1 MLSRWVISLFISLL
15 ASSANAQ
22 IVIQDSMG
30 EHHFTQA
37 PQRVATLNWALAEQ
51 LIELEAP
58 LIAVADTA
66 GYQQWVAKPAL
77 PVNVEDLGARAEP
90 NLEKL
95 ARLKPDLIIV
105 ANLSLAQVNRLKN
118 IAPVLNFKAFSAE
131 HDNPLEAINNFRVL
145 AKLFA
150 KEALA
155 EHKLAQMQQLFKQL
169 KKQLKQA
176 FSGKVPKV
184 SSVRFANTSS
194 VYIYGDN
201 SMSQYALR
209 QLGITPAIHIE
220 KTQWGLVQK
229 RVLELSKI
237 QEGALLYFEP
247 FTQWQ
252 QLQQSRLW
260 QAMPVVRNNRVGA
273 VPATWS
279 YGGAMSLKYLAQA
292 MASSLLSM
300 ASASANEL
308 SHIQRIKAVQ

>member
-1 MLSRWVISLFISLL
+1 MLIRCAISLFISLL
-15 ASSANAQ
+15 ASAASAQ

-30 EHHFTQA
+30 EHRFSQP
-37 PQRVATLNWALAEQ
+37 PQRVVTLNWALAEQ

-58 LIAVADTA
+58 LIAIADTV

-77 PVNVEDLGARAEP
+77 PANVEDLGARAEP
-90 NLEKL
+90 NLEKM

-105 ANLSLAQVNRLKN
+105 ANLSLAQVNRLEA
-118 IAPVLNFKAFSAE
+118 IAPVLNFNAFSLD
-131 HDNPLEAINNFRVL
+131 HDNPLQAINNFRVL

-150 KEALA
+150 KQELA
-155 EHKLAQMQQLFKQL
+155 EQKLAAMQQLFKQL
-169 KKQLKQA
+169 KKQLNQA
-176 FSGKVPKV
+176 FIGEVPKV

-201 SMSQYALR
+201 SMSQYALT

-220 KTQWGLVQK
+220 KTQWGLAQK
-229 RVLELSKI
+229 RVLQLSKI
-237 QEGALLYFEP
+237 QDGALLYFEP

-252 QLQQSRLW
+252 QLQESRLW

-273 VPATWS
+273 VAATWS

-292 MASSLLSM
+292 MASALFTI
-300 ASASANEL
+300 ASADTPEL
-308 SHIQRIKAVQ
+308 ASSQEIRAAQ